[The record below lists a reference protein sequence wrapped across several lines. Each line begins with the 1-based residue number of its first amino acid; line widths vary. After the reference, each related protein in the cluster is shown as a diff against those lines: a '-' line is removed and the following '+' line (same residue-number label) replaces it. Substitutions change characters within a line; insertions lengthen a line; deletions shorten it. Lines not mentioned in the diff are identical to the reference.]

1 MTPLEFPGRVLVI
14 GDTQL
19 LTVQAV
25 EIETVNGD
33 LIYRMLG
40 EPRPHLIGA
49 GGVATAIGSLG
60 GDCVMITGMSKSVG
74 EIIVTDDGA
83 VAVKAY
89 AIAMPVMPGWLQ
101 LQHEAGS
108 SWVEQPA
115 HLKRA
120 DPTQLQATLAQSEV
134 PDDVSVVV
142 IYPGGMLLHNAEM
155 RQIAVSWA
163 QQRFPEAV
171 LMAVGPDALS
181 VSGAAYSVLH
191 ATDILDAT
199 SDEELREQLVEVRRR
214 HDLESV
220 LATEQQTLWW
230 CSREE
235 KGDAVLEVEVEAP
248 GLSADMLETP
258 HCVTVEAR
266 AAGLAMILAAAAGR
280 DEKVL
285 SSNDNVHLLNAMM
298 LGRVCSGRYSK
309 IGTWRASCHLQPYRK
324 DVKKWLG
331 PAWQHVKNVTAVMLD
346 TGELTQDEVLR
357 VAKADRIAKAGPES
371 QVWAFLDTHPDTVM
385 HEKKVQAVAALSQV
399 SGILTY
405 KGQDDYL
412 KSLSTLRPA
421 VLVPPSALKG
431 RPVPGAGMLPR
442 WRGRL
447 VFIDS

>member
-74 EIIVTDDGA
+74 EIIVPDDGA

-309 IGTWRASCHLQPYRK
+309 IGAQP
-324 DVKKWLG
+324 
-331 PAWQHVKNVTAVMLD
+331 
-346 TGELTQDEVLR
+346 
-357 VAKADRIAKAGPES
+357 
-371 QVWAFLDTHPDTVM
+371 FLDVLAIRL
-385 HEKKVQAVAALSQV
+385 QVARS
-399 SGILTY
+399 S
-405 KGQDDYL
+405 
-412 KSLSTLRPA
+412 
-421 VLVPPSALKG
+421 
-431 RPVPGAGMLPR
+431 PGADLGIPARTDTAQHHGIQQMHVVI
-442 WRGRL
+442 GR
-447 VFIDS
+447 